1 MEKGKFIVFEGIDGA
16 GKSTLSKMLAAKLSQ
31 VGIPT
36 HETFEPTN
44 SPIGSL
50 IRNILGRRIIAD
62 EQTIAALFLADRL
75 DHIKNE
81 VNGMLKQLD
90 KARTVICDRYY
101 LSSYAYHVPHVS
113 LDWVIEA
120 NTICKSWMKPD
131 VIFFIDIPVE
141 VSLRRLLQHRQ
152 SLDLFET
159 KERITQVYENY
170 HKAIENVRD
179 QENIIIIDGT
189 LPIER
194 VSELIWS
201 HVEAFYSS
209 EFHQK

>member
-1 MEKGKFIVFEGIDGA
+1 MDKGKFIVFEGIDGA

-31 VGIPT
+31 GGSPT

-44 SPIGSL
+44 SPIGSV
-50 IRNILGRRIIAD
+50 IRNILGRRILAD

-81 VNGMLKQLD
+81 VNGMLKQIN
-90 KARTVICDRYY
+90 KGRTVICDRYY

-113 LDWVIEA
+113 LDWIIEA
-120 NTICKSWMKPD
+120 NDVCRTLLKPD
-131 VIFFIDIPVE
+131 VIFFINIPVE
-141 VSLRRLLQHRQ
+141 ISLRRLLQHRQ

-170 HKAIENVRD
+170 HKAIARVGDR
-179 QENIIIIDGT
+179 ENIIDIDGT
-189 LPIER
+189 LPVQE
-194 VSELIWS
+194 VFDLIWS
-201 HVEAFYSS
+201 HVDAL
-209 EFHQK
+209 